1 MTRTKLPV
9 IGITMGDPT
18 GVGPEVIVKV
28 LSHESTFHFCHPVVL
43 GDRNILERA
52 LKLLN
57 APLAVNEIET
67 VAEEN
72 LQSGALNL
80 VPLSAIPLHKA
91 GYGNPTRAC
100 GDGMVTYI
108 REAAR
113 LALEGSIDAITT
125 APISKKALS
134 DAGYPYP
141 GHTELLA
148 ELTGST
154 DYVMMLAG
162 ERLRVVP
169 VTIHCGLHDV
179 FHLLTTEKIVKTIS
193 ITNAAL
199 GDFLGKAS
207 PRIAVAAL
215 NPHAG
220 EEGLFGSEEKT
231 IILPAI
237 ERARQSGINVEGPL
251 SPDTLFYHAAQGGY
265 GAVVSMYHD
274 QGLIP
279 LKLLH
284 FEDAVNI
291 TLGLPL
297 IRTSVDHGTAYDIAG
312 TGKANPASLFNALK
326 VAARMAAKKKKQST
340 CSNSTRGV
348 I

>member
-1 MTRTKLPV
+1 MAKTKLPI

-18 GVGPEVIVKV
+18 GVGPEIIVKV
-28 LSHESTFHFCHPVVL
+28 LSHESTFRFCHPVVL

-52 LKLLN
+52 IQLLN
-57 APLAVNEIET
+57 KPLAVNEIKT
-67 VAEEN
+67 IAEKN
-72 LQSGALNL
+72 MHPGALNL
-80 VPLSAIPLHKA
+80 LPLSALPLDKA
-91 GYGNPTRAC
+91 GYGNPTKAC
-100 GDGMVTYI
+100 GEGMVTYI
-108 REAAR
+108 KEAAR
-113 LALEGSIDAITT
+113 LGLEGIIDAITT

-134 DAGYPYP
+134 DAGYSYP

-148 ELTGST
+148 ELTGSN

-162 ERLRVVP
+162 ERLRVVL
-169 VTIHCGLHDV
+169 VTIHCSLHDV
-179 FHLLTTEKIVKTIS
+179 FNLLTTEKIVKTIR
-193 ITNAAL
+193 ITNDAL
-199 GDFLGKAS
+199 RDFFGEAH
-207 PRIAVAAL
+207 PRIAVAGL

-220 EEGLFGSEEKT
+220 EAGLFGSEEQT

-251 SPDTLFYHAAQGGY
+251 PPDTLFYHAAQGSY
-265 GAVVSMYHD
+265 GAVVAMYHD

-284 FEDAVNI
+284 FEDGVNI

-312 TGKANPASLFNALK
+312 TGKANPSSLLHALK
-326 VAARMAAKKKKQST
+326 IAARMAAQKKK
-340 CSNSTRGV
+340 
-348 I
+348 

>member
-1 MTRTKLPV
+1 MARKRLPI

-18 GVGPEVIVKV
+18 GVGPEIIVKV
-28 LSHESTFHFCHPVVL
+28 LSHESTFRFCTPVVL
-43 GDRNILERA
+43 GDRIILDRA

-57 APLAVNEIET
+57 APLAVNEMEA
-67 VAEEN
+67 VREEN

-80 VPLSAIPLHKA
+80 VPLSAIPLDKA
-91 GYGNPTRAC
+91 GYGNPTKAC
-100 GDGMVTYI
+100 GEGMVTYI
-108 REAAR
+108 TEAAR
-113 LALEGSIDAITT
+113 LGLEGTIDAITT
-125 APISKKALS
+125 APINKKALA
-134 DAGYPYP
+134 DAGYTYP

-162 ERLRVVP
+162 ERLRVVL
-169 VTIHCGLHDV
+169 VTIHCSLRDV
-179 FHLLTTEKIVKTIS
+179 FHLLTTEKIAKTIR
-193 ITNAAL
+193 ITNDAL
-199 GDFLGKAS
+199 RDFFGDAR

-251 SPDTLFYHAAQGGY
+251 SPDTLFYHAARGGY

-312 TGKANPASLFNALK
+312 TGKANPSSLLNALK
-326 VAARMAAKKKKQST
+326 MAARMAAQRKK
-340 CSNSTRGV
+340 G
-348 I
+348 

>member
-1 MTRTKLPV
+1 MATTKLPV

-28 LSHESTFHFCHPVVL
+28 LSHESTFRFCQPVVL

-52 LKLLN
+52 LKLLK
-57 APLAVNEIET
+57 ASLPVNEI
-67 VAEEN
+67 AAIRSEN

-80 VPLSAIPLHKA
+80 LPLSAIPLDKA
-91 GYGNPTRAC
+91 GYGNPTKAC

-108 REAAR
+108 KEAVRFAT
-113 LALEGSIDAITT
+113 EGVIDAITT
-125 APISKKALS
+125 APISKKAIS

-162 ERLRVVP
+162 ERLRVVLA
-169 VTIHCGLHDV
+169 TIHCSLHDV
-179 FHLLTTEKIVKTIS
+179 FHLLTTEKILKTIS
-193 ITNAAL
+193 ITHDAL
-199 GDFLGKAS
+199 RDFFGETT
-207 PRIAVAAL
+207 PRIAVAGL

-220 EEGLFGSEEKT
+220 EEGMFGSEEKT
-231 IILPAI
+231 IILPAV

-251 SPDTLFYHAAQGGY
+251 PPDTVFYHAARGRY
-265 GAVVSMYHD
+265 EAVVSMYHD

-284 FEDAVNI
+284 FEDGVNI

-326 VAARMAAKKKKQST
+326 VAAQMAWGRAT
-340 CSNSTRGV
+340 LT
-348 I
+348 

>member
-1 MTRTKLPV
+1 MARKRLPI

-18 GVGPEVIVKV
+18 GVGPEIIVKV
-28 LSHESTFHFCHPVVL
+28 LSHESTFRFCTPVVL
-43 GDRNILERA
+43 GDRIILERA

-57 APLAVNEIET
+57 APLAVNEME
-67 VAEEN
+67 ALREEN

-80 VPLSAIPLHKA
+80 LPLSAIPLDKA
-91 GYGNPTRAC
+91 GYGNPTKAC
-100 GDGMVTYI
+100 GHGMVTYI
-108 REAAR
+108 KEAVR
-113 LALEGSIDAITT
+113 LASDGIIDAITT
-125 APISKKALS
+125 APISKKAMS

-162 ERLRVVP
+162 ERLRVVL
-169 VTIHCGLHDV
+169 VTIHCSLRDV

-193 ITNAAL
+193 ITNHAL
-199 GDFLGKAS
+199 RDFFGETN
-207 PRIAVAAL
+207 PRIAVAGL

-231 IILPAI
+231 IILPAV

-251 SPDTLFYHAAQGGY
+251 PPDTLFYHAARGGY

-312 TGKANPASLFNALK
+312 TGKANPSSLLNALK
-326 VAARMAAKKKKQST
+326 IAARMASLKGKR
-340 CSNSTRGV
+340 N
-348 I
+348 

>member
-1 MTRTKLPV
+1 MAKTKLPI

-18 GVGPEVIVKV
+18 GVGPEIIVKV
-28 LSHESTFHFCHPVVL
+28 LSLESTFRFCHPVVL

-52 LKLLN
+52 IQLLN
-57 APLAVNEIET
+57 VPLAVNEMET
-67 VAEEN
+67 ITEEN

-80 VPLSAIPLHKA
+80 LPLSAIPLDKA
-91 GYGNPTRAC
+91 GYGNPSKAC
-100 GDGMVTYI
+100 GEGMVTYI
-108 REAAR
+108 KEAAR
-113 LALEGSIDAITT
+113 LALEATIDAITT

-134 DAGYPYP
+134 DAGYTYP
-141 GHTELLA
+141 GHTELLG
-148 ELTGST
+148 ELTESK

-162 ERLRVVP
+162 KRLRVVL
-169 VTIHCGLHDV
+169 VTIHCSLHDV
-179 FHLLTTEKIVKTIS
+179 FHLLTTEKIVKTIRV
-193 ITNAAL
+193 TNDAL
-199 GDFLGKAS
+199 RDFFGETH
-207 PRIAVAAL
+207 PRIAVAGL

-231 IILPAI
+231 VILPAV

-251 SPDTLFYHAAQGGY
+251 PPDTLFYHAAQGSY

-312 TGKANPASLFNALK
+312 TGKANPASLLSALK
-326 VAARMAAKKKKQST
+326 VAAQMALLKEKRS
-340 CSNSTRGV
+340 
-348 I
+348 